1 MDNSK
6 KIAELEKQLE
16 TLKKEQAEFDS
27 LSEAN
32 RLAEIIHKKTC
43 RSNHTDAC
51 GWEYESWS
59 KIGATR
65 LSYVKK
71 AEAILKSVDY
81 QLAVFIIE
89 NI

>member
-1 MDNSK
+1 MDNSQ
-6 KIAELEKQLE
+6 KIVDLEKQLAS
-16 TLKKEQAEFDS
+16 LKAEQAEFDS
-27 LSEAN
+27 LPEVN
-32 RLAEIIHKKTC
+32 RLADLIHKKIC

-71 AEAILKSVDY
+71 AEAILKNVDY
-81 QLAVFIIE
+81 QLAVFTIE

>member
-6 KIAELEKQLE
+6 KIAELENQLGI
-16 TLKKEQAEFDS
+16 LKKEQAEFDA
-27 LSEAN
+27 LPEVN

-43 RSNHTDAC
+43 RFNHTDGC

-59 KIGATR
+59 KVGTTR

-71 AEAILKSVDY
+71 AEAILKNVDY
-81 QLAVFIIE
+81 QLAVFTIE